1 MIDIGDLVIY
11 KSSPKKL
18 GVVID
23 KKLIPDVPY
32 ASPIERVEQE
42 RYPERLALLCYWT
55 SVGTNWIDP
64 RMLNRVVM
72 EDS

>member
-11 KSSPKKL
+11 KSNPKKL

-23 KKLIPDVPY
+23 KKLIPDEPY
-32 ASPIERVEQE
+32 ASPIERGGQE

-55 SVGTNWIDP
+55 TGGANWIDP
-64 RMLNRVVM
+64 RRLNRVVM